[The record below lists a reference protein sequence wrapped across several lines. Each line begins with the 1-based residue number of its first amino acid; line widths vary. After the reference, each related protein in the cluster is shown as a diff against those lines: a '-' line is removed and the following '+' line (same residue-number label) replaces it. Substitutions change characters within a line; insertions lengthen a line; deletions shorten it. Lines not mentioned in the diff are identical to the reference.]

1 MQHREVQGHESTL
14 FHSYF
19 SAKGVMYLSGGVA
32 SGFKHVEAGSGVD
45 RDMGAHNEVVL
56 LQVKGKG
63 ANLMLTQVSTSRSAM
78 NSGDVFVLVA
88 PDGIYQWNGP
98 TAASFSRHSQHHT
111 SSPSPSPSRRA

>member
-1 MQHREVQGHESTL
+1 MQGHESTL